1 MMVELAKADP
11 AEAADRYPAP
21 ILRAWLP
28 GRHIDLLLVLCIAFA
43 PVQWMTLLQV
53 GGFSLEPFHF
63 PLIILT
69 VHTVA
74 RPRFYLAIVSALHL
88 NISWLLPFFV
98 YILPLFII
106 FIVVVGSIFFKI
118 AAPTEAA
125 ALGCLA
131 ALGACYFF
139 KVFNK
144 IITITG
150 IEGVIRQYRN
160 IQDDCLRIV
169 HLRCTKCL
177 P

>member
-98 YILPLFII
+98 YLF
-106 FIVVVGSIFFKI
+106 FIAVSLGYSYYSGGEVSLARQMFFMTFGLLV
-118 AAPTEAA
+118 AAR
-125 ALGCLA
+125 LA
-131 ALGACYFF
+131 PRGMRTRRADLASLRAPPDWSSAECGRSTGA
-139 KVFNK
+139 
-144 IITITG
+144 
-150 IEGVIRQYRN
+150 
-160 IQDDCLRIV
+160 
-169 HLRCTKCL
+169 
-177 P
+177 